1 MGTTTPRVRYEVTR
15 HIADIVLDRP
25 PVNALDFGLAEDL
38 LHALRQAGRD
48 PDVRAVVLSSHSET
62 MFCAGLDLKAAQTW
76 SSPEVKQFLNKLY
89 LELYD
94 VQCQLGKPSIAA
106 VRGMA
111 RGGGMTVAISCDM
124 IVAGERA
131 NFAYSEINV
140 GLIPAIHLVR
150 LPRLIGRHRAFDLL
164 FNGDAFG
171 AQDAYELGL
180 VNRVVP
186 DAEVMSTAREAADKL
201 AQKSPSVMKIARDA
215 FMQANDLGD
224 HESISNVIDAFVQA
238 HETEDAREG
247 LRAFAEKRPPQWG
260 THGGSD
266 WDQHV

>member
-1 MGTTTPRVRYEVTR
+1 MGTGTPRVRYDVTD
-15 HIADIVLDRP
+15 HIAEIVLDRP
-25 PVNALDFGLAEDL
+25 PVNALDLGLAEDL
-38 LHALRQAGRD
+38 LQALQRAGRD
-48 PDVRAVVLSSHSET
+48 PEVRAVVLSSHSET

-76 SSPEVKQFLNKLY
+76 SSPEVKQFLNTLY
-89 LELYD
+89 LDLYD

-124 IVAGERA
+124 IVAGEGA

-150 LPRLIGRHRAFDLL
+150 LPRLIGRYRAFDLL
-164 FNGDAFG
+164 FNGDEFG

-180 VNRVVP
+180 VSRVVP
-186 DAEVMSTAREAADKL
+186 DVDVISTAREVAAKL
-201 AQKSPSVMKIARDA
+201 AQKSPSVMKIGRDA

-224 HESISNVIDAFVQA
+224 HEAIGKVIDAFVQA
-238 HETEDAREG
+238 HGTEDAREG

-260 THGGSD
+260 TGRRSD
-266 WDQHV
+266 RD